1 MEKEKNRFYLVE
13 NIVNKILFK
22 LNKDL
27 SSSQTRANLAGIR
40 NSINKPLSNAEEVWP
55 ILFESLPEEFLSKD
69 GSLTAE
75 ENAILLTLQL
85 YAIHQQGSSISVLMD
100 ENEDNWK
107 NLGYSLNSLRKGD
120 DSLAIDRRF
129 NTMITSSTFDELSH
143 HLRQLIKLLKAKS
156 DVKIN
161 YGKLAKDL
169 YGFIRGNRENVRI
182 SWAQRYYS
190 YNKKENKEGENTN
203 EK

>member
-1 MEKEKNRFYLVE
+1 MCIRDR
-13 NIVNKILFK
+13 
-22 LNKDL
+22 NKDL

-40 NSINKPLSNAEEVWP
+40 NSINKPLSNAEEVLP

-161 YGKLAKDL
+161 YGKLCLL
-169 YGFIRGNRENVRI
+169 YTSPSPRDVEESRMP
-182 SWAQRYYS
+182 SSA
-190 YNKKENKEGENTN
+190 
-203 EK
+203 

>member
-55 ILFESLPEEFLSKD
+55 ILFESLPEEFLSSD
-69 GSLTAE
+69 GKLSLE
-75 ENAILLTLQL
+75 EKAILLTLQL

-169 YGFIRGNRENVRI
+169 YGFIRGNKENVRI

>member
-120 DSLAIDRRF
+120 DSLAIDR
-129 NTMITSSTFDELSH
+129 
-143 HLRQLIKLLKAKS
+143 
-156 DVKIN
+156 
-161 YGKLAKDL
+161 
-169 YGFIRGNRENVRI
+169 IR
-182 SWAQRYYS
+182 
-190 YNKKENKEGENTN
+190 
-203 EK
+203 